1 MSFRVKTPVLA
12 GIVVAIVILGA
23 IIATTFGNQEFRV
36 EVCITYKGRQSCR
49 IASARTKESAK
60 RTATG
65 NACALISSGS
75 FDANRCENGEPDSVK
90 WLNGR

>member
-1 MSFRVKTPVLA
+1 M
-12 GIVVAIVILGA
+12 
-23 IIATTFGNQEFRV
+23 
-36 EVCITYKGRQSCR
+36 TYKGRKSCR
-49 IASARTKESAK
+49 VASARTRENAQ

-75 FDANRCENGEPDSVK
+75 FDTSHCENEVPDSVK